1 MMRVEHDEIWLV
13 KYSGWL
19 SEFVVM
25 DLFLKAQS
33 NVLWFE
39 L

>member
-1 MMRVEHDEIWLV
+1 MVRVEHGEGWLV
-13 KYSGWL
+13 KYLGWL

-25 DLFLKAQS
+25 DLFLKARS